1 MNWDFPVEP
10 QPGLNGATM
19 QWPRGKVL
27 GGSSAI
33 NGLYLTRPG
42 EIETNA
48 WHTLLGDIDGADNWT
63 WESQY
68 AAMKKAETFTPPSA
82 AIAREGGIT
91 YDASSRG
98 TSGPLQVTY
107 PGFTDIL
114 NGDWSP
120 ANTAAGNPATNDAYG
135 GENWGAFI
143 CTSSIDPAT
152 WTRSYSKSAYLDTIN
167 PPRDN
172 YQVLTNALVTKINFD
187 TSSTPLK
194 AISVE
199 YSPDGGT
206 TKKTVK
212 VTKDVVVS
220 GGSIGSPAI
229 LQHSGIGPKDVLSK
243 AGVKMLYELPGVGQ
257 HLMDHASTQMEWDTS
272 IPTVGDQA
280 DTLDS
285 PEFLSFVNDAV
296 AFPGS
301 DILFGSSADAQ
312 KNSILSNYQQY
323 APSDSKVNAGYE
335 AVVKAQANTIWPSK
349 TGQVELLMALTQTN
363 SSVALQV
370 TLQHPYSQGSVN
382 IQSSDPTDYPS
393 INPNYMQNPA
403 DIEIMTAGL
412 KFMREV
418 GNSGALGTALSEIS
432 PGTDTQTDAEW
443 EKFIRGNLYTEFHP
457 SSTCSMLPEDMGG
470 VVDGNLLVYGTANVR
485 VADASVPPLEPSSH
499 LMGGTYG
506 LAEKASEIIIEQWQ
520 TNAKQQNNNN
530 DDGSVEASSKAR
542 VRGGGRGR
550 GGAGGGAENSSPS
563 LAASLAPIISAVV
576 AVVAC
581 ITFG

>member
-1 MNWDFPVEP
+1 MNWNFTITP
-10 QPGLNGATM
+10 QAGLNGDTM

-42 EIETNA
+42 EIEINA
-48 WHTLLGDIDGADNWT
+48 WHDMLGDIDGADNWT
-63 WESQY
+63 WDSLF

-98 TSGPLQVTY
+98 SSGPLQVSY

-120 ANTAAGNPATNDAYG
+120 ANTAAGNPATNNAYG

-143 CTSSIDPAT
+143 CTSTIDPAT
-152 WTRSYSKSAYLDTIN
+152 WTRSYSKSAYLDTID

-172 YQVLTNALVTKINFD
+172 YDVLTNALVTKINFD
-187 TSSTPLK
+187 TSKKPLK

-199 YSPDGGT
+199 YSPDGGAT
-206 TKKTVK
+206 TKTVK
-212 VTKDVVVS
+212 VSKDVVVS

-229 LQHSGIGPKDVLSK
+229 LQHSGIGPKDVLSA

-257 HLMDHASTQMEWDTS
+257 HLQDHASTQMEWRTN
-272 IPTVGDQA
+272 IPTVGDQI
-280 DTLDS
+280 DS
-285 PEFLSFVNDAV
+285 QSSPQFLSFVNDAV

-301 DILFGSSADAQ
+301 DILFGSGAAAQ
-312 KNSILSNYQQY
+312 KSSILSNYKNY
-323 APSDSKVNAGYE
+323 APKDSKVNAGYE
-335 AVVKAQANTIWPSK
+335 AAVKANANTIWESK

-382 IQSSDPTDYPS
+382 ILSDDPTEDPA
-393 INPNYMQNPA
+393 IDPNYLANPA
-403 DIEIMTAGL
+403 DVEILTAGL
-412 KFMREV
+412 KFMRSV
-418 GNSGALGTALSEIS
+418 GNSGALGTALTEVS
-432 PGTDTQTDAEW
+432 PGTDTQSDADW
-443 EKFIRGNLYTEFHP
+443 EKFIRGSLYTEFHP
-457 SSTCSMLPEDMGG
+457 AGTCSMLPEDMGG
-470 VVDGNLLVYGTANVR
+470 VVDGNLLVYGTSNVR
-485 VADASVPPLEPSSH
+485 VADASVPPIEPSSH

-506 LAEKASEIIIEQWQ
+506 LAEKASEIIIDYWSNDSKKEQ
-520 TNAKQQNNNN
+520 NSKG
-530 DDGSVEASSKAR
+530 DSVQASSKAR
-542 VRGGGRGR
+542 LRGGSH
-550 GGAGGGAENSSPS
+550 AGSSENSSPS
-563 LAASLAPIISAVV
+563 LAASLAPILSASV

-581 ITFG
+581 IVFG